1 MKSRKLLFFPIFCGV
16 VALSSCE
23 KVVFDEVDNEEVTPT
38 SQLIISTRADDP
50 TTTAIQQGRI
60 YIFDSEGSCVR
71 MLSTDAT
78 TQTAETAL
86 QAGSFS
92 VYAVGGSDL
101 SRFGL
106 PEQANATTT
115 SVLQL
120 QSGQTMGDLLL
131 TNADVTLKDG
141 ENRTLNLTLNR
152 KVFCVTDVT
161 IKQVPADVTKVEV
174 SLEPLYKQVLLNG
187 TFPDETESATI
198 TLTAGEDGTW
208 QAQPQRY
215 CFPSKGKPTIT
226 VYFTRS
232 SGVKSYSYTASEAI
246 EPNHHMSIEGTYTES
261 KGVTLTGIL
270 SGTAW
275 GEDKTIAFNFDE
287 QSASA
292 GGNSGENTGGNTG
305 DDSGNTGGGNTVSGD
320 VPTAGSTYKG
330 CYVVAVNGKTA
341 TLLSTTEEQTFNTST
356 SRPEESLALLQTA
369 LDSWPTI
376 EGITGTWRIP
386 TEAEARTFITDPNS
400 SCIKDTSEGYYYIM
414 VGDVLKSLEFSK
426 NRTVDGISNEIGYGK
441 RLRPVMDVTFE

>member
-1 MKSRKLLFFPIFCGV
+1 MKPHKLLFFPIFCGV

-261 KGVTLTGIL
+261 KGVTLKGIL
-270 SGTAW
+270 AGTAW
-275 GEDKTIAFNFDE
+275 GEDKTISFNFDE
-287 QSASA
+287 QSATA
-292 GGNSGENTGGNTG
+292 GGNSGENSGGNTG

-320 VPTAGSTYKG
+320 VPAAGSTYKG

-341 TLLSTTEEQTFNTST
+341 TLLSTTEEQEFNTST
-356 SRPEESLALLQTA
+356 SDPEGSLALLQTA
-369 LDSWPTI
+369 LASWPAI
-376 EGITGTWRIP
+376 DGITGTWRIP
-386 TEAEARTFITDPNS
+386 NEAEARAFITDPNS
-400 SCIKDTSEGYYYIM
+400 FYIKESASGYYYIM
-414 VGDVLKSLEFSK
+414 VGDALKSLEFGN
-426 NRTVDGISNEIGYGK
+426 NRSVKGVKDEIGKYK

>member
-261 KGVTLTGIL
+261 QGVKLTGIL
-270 SGTAW
+270 AGTAW
-275 GEDKTIAFNFDE
+275 GEDKTITFNFDE

-292 GGNSGENTGGNTG
+292 GGNSGENSGGNSG

-341 TLLSTTEEQTFNTST
+341 TLLSTTERDLYKTS
-356 SRPEESLALLQTA
+356 SDRPEESLALLQNDLA
-369 LDSWPTI
+369 SWPAI

-386 TEAEARTFITDPNS
+386 TEAEARIFITDPNS
-400 SCIKDTSEGYYYIM
+400 FYIKESAVGYYYIM
-414 VGDVLKSLEFSK
+414 VGDALKSLEFGN
-426 NRTVDGISNEIGYGK
+426 NRTVKGVLDKLDAGK

>member
-1 MKSRKLLFFPIFCGV
+1 MKPHKLLFSPIFCGV

-187 TFPDETESATI
+187 TFPDESESATI

-261 KGVTLTGIL
+261 QGVTLTGIL
-270 SGTAW
+270 TGAVW

-287 QSASA
+287 QSATA
-292 GGNSGENTGGNTG
+292 GGNTGENSGGNTG

-341 TLLSTTEEQTFNTST
+341 TLLSTTEEQDYKTVS
-356 SRPEESLALLQTA
+356 SKQEESQSIINEALA
-369 LDSWPTI
+369 SWPAI
-376 EGITGTWRIP
+376 EGVTGTWRVP
-386 TEAEARTFITDPNS
+386 TEAEARAFVSDPNS
-400 SCIKDTSEGYYYIM
+400 CEVKKNGGYFYIM
-414 VGDVLKSLEFSK
+414 DGTTLKALDYNW
-426 NRTVDGISNEIGYGK
+426 NRSIKGVVEALGTGVV
-441 RLRPVMDVTFE
+441 LRPVMDVTFE

>member
-1 MKSRKLLFFPIFCGV
+1 
-16 VALSSCE
+16 
-23 KVVFDEVDNEEVTPT
+23 
-38 SQLIISTRADDP
+38 
-50 TTTAIQQGRI
+50 
-60 YIFDSEGSCVR
+60 

-261 KGVTLTGIL
+261 QGVTLTGIL
-270 SGTAW
+270 AGTAW
-275 GEDKTIAFNFDE
+275 GEDKTITFNFDE

-292 GGNSGENTGGNTG
+292 GGNSGENSGGNTGENSGGNTG
-305 DDSGNTGGGNTVSGD
+305 DDSGNTGGGNTVSDD

-341 TLLSTTEEQTFNTST
+341 TLLSTTERDLYKTS
-356 SRPEESLALLQTA
+356 SDRPEESLALLQNDLA
-369 LDSWPTI
+369 SWPAI

-386 TEAEARTFITDPNS
+386 TEAEARIFITDPNS
-400 SCIKDTSEGYYYIM
+400 FYIKESAEGYYYIM
-414 VGDVLKSLEFSK
+414 VGDALKSLEFGK
-426 NRTVDGISNEIGYGK
+426 NRTVKGVWDKLDAGK

>member
-1 MKSRKLLFFPIFCGV
+1 MKSRKLLFFSIFCGV

-23 KVVFDEVDNEEVTPT
+23 KVVFDEVDNDEVTPN

-50 TTTAIQQGRI
+50 TTTTIQQGRI

-270 SGTAW
+270 AGTAW

-292 GGNSGENTGGNTG
+292 GGNSGENSGGNTG

-320 VPTAGSTYKG
+320 VPAAGSTYKG

-341 TLLSTTEEQTFNTST
+341 TLLSTTEEKDYNTVS
-356 SRPEESLALLQTA
+356 SKQEEAQRIINEALA
-369 LDSWPTI
+369 SWPAI
-376 EGITGTWRIP
+376 EGVTGTWRVP
-386 TEAEARTFITDPNS
+386 TEAEARAFVSDPNS
-400 SCIKDTSEGYYYIM
+400 CEVQSYGGYYYIM
-414 VGDVLKSLEFSK
+414 DGSTFKALDFKG
-426 NRTVDGISNEIGYGK
+426 NRTINGVVTALGK
-441 RLRPVMDVTFE
+441 GVILRPVMDVTFE

>member
-1 MKSRKLLFFPIFCGV
+1 MKSHKLLFFPIFCGV

-50 TTTAIQQGRI
+50 MTTAIQQGRI

-208 QAQPQRY
+208 QAQDR
-215 CFPSKGKPTIT
+215 
-226 VYFTRS
+226 
-232 SGVKSYSYTASEAI
+232 KS
-246 EPNHHMSIEGTYTES
+246 
-261 KGVTLTGIL
+261 
-270 SGTAW
+270 
-275 GEDKTIAFNFDE
+275 
-287 QSASA
+287 
-292 GGNSGENTGGNTG
+292 
-305 DDSGNTGGGNTVSGD
+305 
-320 VPTAGSTYKG
+320 
-330 CYVVAVNGKTA
+330 VV
-341 TLLSTTEEQTFNTST
+341 
-356 SRPEESLALLQTA
+356 
-369 LDSWPTI
+369 
-376 EGITGTWRIP
+376 
-386 TEAEARTFITDPNS
+386 
-400 SCIKDTSEGYYYIM
+400 
-414 VGDVLKSLEFSK
+414 
-426 NRTVDGISNEIGYGK
+426 
-441 RLRPVMDVTFE
+441 

>member
-1 MKSRKLLFFPIFCGV
+1 MKSRKLLFFSIFCGV

-261 KGVTLTGIL
+261 QGVTLTGIL
-270 SGTAW
+270 AGTAW
-275 GEDKTIAFNFDE
+275 GEDKTISFNFDE

-292 GGNSGENTGGNTG
+292 GGNSGENSGGNSG

-341 TLLSTTEEQTFNTST
+341 TLLSTTERDLYKTS
-356 SRPEESLALLQTA
+356 SDRPEESLALLQNDLA
-369 LDSWPTI
+369 SWPAI
-376 EGITGTWRIP
+376 DGITGTWRIP
-386 TEAEARTFITDPNS
+386 TEAEARIFISDPNS
-400 SCIKDTSEGYYYIM
+400 FYIKESAEGYYYIM
-414 VGDVLKSLEFSK
+414 VGDALKSLEFGK
-426 NRTVDGISNEIGYGK
+426 NRTVKGVLDKLDAGK